1 MLPSNLQITFVWK
14 NSSHIST
21 TNKRENQT
29 PKTNQLA
36 NHGKWVFLTLWCES
50 PKKLK
55 IIPLIF
61 KLMGVQ
67 IQHNQLYG
75 SRMKIIKYQTQLMKY
90 T

>member
-36 NHGKWVFLTLWCES
+36 KSWKMGFFNIMVWITEKTQNHTFNL
-50 PKKLK
+50 
-55 IIPLIF
+55 
-61 KLMGVQ
+61 Q
-67 IQHNQLYG
+67 IDGGAN
-75 SRMKIIKYQTQLMKY
+75 T